1 MSTVNTI
8 TPEVETLTPE
18 EFVTRV
24 HALCGEAAETPTDY
38 FIRNL
43 DTGKLELHMTKP
55 TYRAYSA
62 EDRQSLWDSFRWSR
76 TEGCWIS
83 RGIPYADLSG
93 HEELAA
99 SLGLTDGGYFVTL
112 HVDSANAAT
121 QEKAE
126 SVAPAKPPKAKAQDA
141 PKAKRPETVYVAKP
155 VAADKQSAPVS
166 IDAAEIIHVLI
177 HGSGFEGGKIRIAAF
192 YSAPHTPDEAKKF
205 LKEEYGT
212 GGHSHTFL
220 NGASGFVDYDGSGMK
235 IRVWKQDAEVKL
247 SWITVDSY
255 LRGMVREGVYL
266 TDEEQAKYKAAV
278 APFRG
283 KAPMP
288 MPRMHYP
295 PVKASV

>member
-18 EFVTRV
+18 EFITRV

-112 HVDSANAAT
+112 HVDGTNAAT
-121 QEKAE
+121 QEKSE
-126 SVAPAKPPKAKAQDA
+126 PVAPAKPPKAKAQDA
-141 PKAKRPETVYVAKP
+141 PKAKRPETIYVAKP

-166 IDAAEIIHVLI
+166 IEAAEIIHALL

-220 NGASGFVDYDGSGMK
+220 NGASGFVDYDAKGIEVREWK
-235 IRVWKQDAEVKL
+235 TDNRIRL
-247 SWITVDSY
+247 SWVSVDSY
-255 LRGMVREGVYL
+255 IRGMIRNGTYL
-266 TDEEQAKYKAAV
+266 TADEQKTFDAMKAKQ
-278 APFRG
+278 RG
-283 KAPMP
+283 KLPTP
-288 MPRMHYP
+288 QPRMHYAP
-295 PVKASV
+295 ADAVA

>member
-18 EFVTRV
+18 EFITRV
-24 HALCGEAAETPTDY
+24 HELCGEAAETPTDY

-112 HVDSANAAT
+112 HVDGVNAAT

-126 SVAPAKPPKAKAQDA
+126 PVAAAKPPKAKAQDA
-141 PKAKRPETVYVAKP
+141 PKAKRPETIPVAKP
-155 VAADKQSAPVS
+155 KTAGFIGVD
-166 IDAAEIIHVLI
+166 EIEHALH
-177 HGSGFEGGKIRIAAF
+177 HGSGFSGGKIRIAAF
-192 YSAPHTPDEAKKF
+192 YAHNHTPEEAKQF
-205 LKEEYGT
+205 LKREYGT
-212 GGHSHTFL
+212 GGCSYTFL
-220 NGASGFVDYDGSGMK
+220 DETRGWLDYDSKGFK
-235 IRVWKQDAEVKL
+235 ITYGPYSDNNETLL
-247 SWITVDSY
+247 SWVSVDSY
-255 LRGMVREGVYL
+255 LRDMVRNGRYL
-266 TDEEQAKYKAAV
+266 TDEEQAELNAISKQHH
-278 APFRG
+278 G
-283 KAPMP
+283 KLPMP
-288 MPRMHYP
+288 NPCMHYP
-295 PVKASV
+295 PVKQGA